1 MKAMA
6 IHAFGGPEGLALTD
20 LPRPKPERGELLVRT
35 LAAGVNPVDWKI
47 GEGRLSPAVPH
58 GFPLIPGWDVAGVVE
73 ELGEGCQR
81 FRKGDRVFAYAR
93 KPHIQWGT
101 YAEYVAVAERHVAL
115 MPPSLLFEEA
125 AAMPCAALTAQQALA
140 RAGLASGATLLVL
153 NGSGGVGHFA
163 LQLAR
168 NAGARSMAT
177 TGPRNLEF
185 VMSQGAEAAIDHT
198 RDELSAAVEG
208 RFPGG
213 VDVVLDAIGGEPLA
227 AALSVVKPGGVIVS
241 VVDTID
247 LDAAKARG
255 IRFEKTSSQP
265 SGEQLAVF
273 AALAGR
279 KKLRPH
285 VQKIFPLASAASALE
300 ESRAGHVRGKLVLA
314 L

>member
-1 MKAMA
+1 MRAVA
-6 IHAFGGPEGLALTD
+6 INAFGGPERLAVTD
-20 LPRPKPERGELLVRT
+20 LPRPTAARGEVLVRT

-47 GEGRLSPAVPH
+47 REGSLSKVPH
-58 GFPLIPGWDVAGVVE
+58 GFPLIPGWDVAGVVD

-101 YAEYVAVAERHVAL
+101 YAEYVAVPERDVAL

-125 AAMPCAALTAQQALA
+125 AAIPCAALTAQQALA
-140 RAGLASGATLLVL
+140 KAGIASGATLLLL

-163 LQLAR
+163 LQLAKL
-168 NAGARSMAT
+168 AGARSIAT
-177 TGPRNLEF
+177 AGPRNQEF
-185 VMSQGAEAAIDHT
+185 VLSQGAEAGLDYT
-198 RDELSAAVEG
+198 RDDVAAAVLS

-213 VDVVLDAIGGEPLA
+213 VDVVLDAIGGDWLA
-227 AALSVVKPGGVIVS
+227 SAVAAVKPGGIVVS
-241 VVDTID
+241 VVDL
-247 LDAAKARG
+247 LDPAVVRAHG
-255 IRFEKTSSQP
+255 IRFERLSSVP

-273 AALAGR
+273 AAHAGR

-285 VQKIFPLASAASALE
+285 VQTIFPLTAAREAQE